1 MRFITFGLC
10 WKFSFPLPPFWWM
23 WHLNALYMHCWGPY
37 TPCLMPL
44 TLPTVFLCFPAQIL
58 LSSSLWLTQPDVS
71 VSLLVQRRDVLAFL
85 FCWNSWMGTKK
96 SQRERGV
103 GERGGALRG
112 AGRIGSP
119 AGLPGCFPSF
129 AKDEKIGSLS
139 FQGCVSQWWGSSSPI
154 VTSLLWPKGKSC
166 RVSCVP
172 DASCSFWTKVTFSAS
187 VTRKNDK
194 YCMTEGFAAFL
205 RQQLS
210 QHC

>member
-1 MRFITFGLC
+1 
-10 WKFSFPLPPFWWM
+10 
-23 WHLNALYMHCWGPY
+23 
-37 TPCLMPL
+37 MPL
-44 TLPTVFLCFPAQIL
+44 TLPTIFLCFPAQIL
-58 LSSSLWLTQPDVS
+58 LSSSLCLTQPDVS
-71 VSLLVQRRDVLAFL
+71 LSLLVQWRDAVPGVLAFL
-85 FCWNSWMGTKK
+85 FCWNSWVGTKK

-103 GERGGALRG
+103 GECGGALQG
-112 AGRIGSP
+112 SGRIASP
-119 AGLPGCFPSF
+119 VGLPGHSPSF

-139 FQGCVSQWWGSSSPI
+139 LWGCVSQWWGSSSPM

-166 RVSCVP
+166 RVSYVP

-194 YCMTEGFAAFL
+194 YCMTEGLAFL